1 MVWDV
6 SVIVSSGQSEISL
19 HQRATAVGFNFR
31 KSSSQKISLKTKRGT
46 PKEEDCSQRMHL
58 GVKDEL
64 SGEQIILTWFSEEHR
79 THPFLNNSLKADL
92 TKGICWQLPFVKES
106 Q

>member
-19 HQRATAVGFNFR
+19 HLRATAVGFNFR
-31 KSSSQKISLKTKRGT
+31 KSSSQKISLKPKRGT

-64 SGEQIILTWFSEEHR
+64 SGGTNN
-79 THPFLNNSLKADL
+79 LNLVL
-92 TKGICWQLPFVKES
+92 RGTKGTPVSE
-106 Q
+106 